1 MENIEKEELI
11 SRITINPEV
20 SQGKP
25 SIRNMR
31 FTVAQ
36 LLELL
41 AAGMTPAEILDDYPY
56 LEHEDIMACLLY
68 AARMANVKSVIP
80 LAAA

>member
-1 MENIEKEELI
+1 MEQLLQ
-11 SRITINPEV
+11 RITINPKV
-20 SQGKP
+20 SSGKP

-41 AAGMTPAEILDDYPY
+41 AAGMTPAEILSDYPF
-56 LEHEDIMACLLY
+56 LEEADIQACLLF
-68 AARMANVKSVIP
+68 AARIANAKSIINPQSV
-80 LAAA
+80 A

>member
-1 MENIEKEELI
+1 MENII
-11 SRITINPEV
+11 QRITTHPDV
-20 SQGKP
+20 SHGKP

-41 AAGMTPAEILDDYPY
+41 AAGMTHEEILEDYPY
-56 LEHEDIMACLLY
+56 LEVEDIYACLLF
-68 AARMANVKSVIP
+68 AARMANIKSIIP